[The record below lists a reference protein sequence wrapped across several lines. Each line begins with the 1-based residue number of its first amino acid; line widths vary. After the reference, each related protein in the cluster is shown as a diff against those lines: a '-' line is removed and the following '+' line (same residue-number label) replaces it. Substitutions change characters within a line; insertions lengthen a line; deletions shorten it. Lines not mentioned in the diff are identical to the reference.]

1 MFLHLDVGQLGVLY
15 MLQFKNKVYRAFPSQ
30 SRQIMLIIYTYVR

>member
-15 MLQFKNKVYRAFPSQ
+15 MLQLKNKIYCAFPSQ
-30 SRQIMLIIYTYVR
+30 SRQVILIIYTYVR